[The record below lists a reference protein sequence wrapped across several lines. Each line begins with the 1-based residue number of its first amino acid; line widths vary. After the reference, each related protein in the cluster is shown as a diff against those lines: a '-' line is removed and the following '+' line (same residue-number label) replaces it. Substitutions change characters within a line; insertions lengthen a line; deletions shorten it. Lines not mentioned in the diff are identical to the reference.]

1 MSRHKSNF
9 SRPDFQT
16 TKREAPIRPPSPA
29 RHAELTNPR
38 NPHIKQA
45 RALQQR
51 KVRDETGLFVV
62 EGIRHVG
69 EAVEAK
75 AQVEYIC
82 YAPEL
87 LESDFAYQL
96 LEQQMAAGRHC
107 YALAPE
113 VFRSLAEKDN
123 PQGILAVV
131 RQSTAALADLHPG
144 NFAWGVA
151 LVAPQDPGNLGTILR
166 TIDAVGA
173 SGLLL
178 LDGGADPAHPNAV
191 RASMGA
197 QFWLPVVSAAF
208 ADFAAWAKG
217 HGYHLYGTSAHGSVD
232 YRAVPAYAR
241 PCILLLGSEQKGLLP
256 EQTAICEQLIR
267 LPMQG
272 RVSSLNLA
280 VAAGVMLY
288 QMGEPGQAGG
298 RSSTN

>member
-1 MSRHKSNF
+1 MTRSRRTVPHPVIQSPKGGAA
-9 SRPDFQT
+9 QG
-16 TKREAPIRPPSPA
+16 PPAPA
-29 RHAELTNPR
+29 RHPELTNPR

-82 YAPEL
+82 YAPDL
-87 LESDFAYQL
+87 LQSDFAYQL
-96 LEQQMAAGRHC
+96 LEKQMALGLRC

-113 VFRSLAEKDN
+113 VFRSLAEKEN

-131 RQSTAALADLHPG
+131 RQPRTALADLHPD
-144 NFAWGVA
+144 NFSWGVA
-151 LVAPQDPGNLGTILR
+151 LVAPQDPGNIGTVLR

-197 QFWLPVVSAAF
+197 QFWLPVVSASF

-217 HGYHLYGTSAHGSVD
+217 QAYHLYGTSAHGSVD
-232 YRAVPAYAR
+232 YRAVTAYAR
-241 PCILLLGSEQKGLLP
+241 PCVLLLGSEQKGLLP
-256 EQTAICEQLIR
+256 EQTAVCEQLIR

-280 VAAGVMLY
+280 VAAGIMLY
-288 QMGEPGQAGG
+288 QMASGAS
-298 RSSTN
+298 R

>member
-1 MSRHKSNF
+1 VTSSKSNVQN
-9 SRPDFQT
+9 S
-16 TKREAPIRPPSPA
+16 KASAAPQSPAPA
-29 RHAELTNPR
+29 RHPELTNPR
-38 NPHIKQA
+38 NPHVKQA

-82 YAPEL
+82 YAPDL
-87 LESDFAYQL
+87 LQSDFAYQL
-96 LEQQMAAGRHC
+96 LEKQMALGLRC

-113 VFRSLAEKDN
+113 VFRSIAEKEN

-131 RQSTAALADLHPG
+131 RQPRTALADLHPG

-151 LVAPQDPGNLGTILR
+151 LVAPQDPGNIGTVLR
-166 TIDAVGA
+166 TVDAVGA

-197 QFWLPVVSAAF
+197 QFWLPVVSASF

-217 HGYHLYGTSAHGSVD
+217 HGYHLYGTSAHGSAD
-232 YRAVPAYAR
+232 YRGVLAYAR
-241 PCILLLGSEQKGLLP
+241 PCILVLGSEQKGLAP
-256 EQTAICEQLIR
+256 EQMAVCEQVIR

-280 VAAGVMLY
+280 VAAGILLY
-288 QMGEPGQAGG
+288 EMAAS
-298 RSSTN
+298 R

>member
-1 MSRHKSNF
+1 MTRSRS
-9 SRPDFQT
+9 SRPRSRARSEPFLS
-16 TKREAPIRPPSPA
+16 RRPAPDLSPEQA
-29 RHAELTNPR
+29 AVRHPELTNPR

-51 KVRDETGLFVV
+51 KVRDETGLLVV

-75 AQVEYIC
+75 APVEYIC

-96 LEQQMAAGRHC
+96 LERQMAEGLHC

-113 VFRSLAEKDN
+113 VFRSLAEKEN

-131 RQSTAALADLHPG
+131 RQPRHALADLRPD

-151 LVAPQDPGNLGTILR
+151 VVSPQDPGNIGTILR

-191 RASMGA
+191 RASMGT
-197 QFWLPVVSAAF
+197 QFWLPVVSASF
-208 ADFAAWAKG
+208 AEFAAWARE
-217 HGYHLYGTSAHGSVD
+217 HAYHVYGTTAHGSLD
-232 YRAVPAYAR
+232 YRAAGAYER
-241 PCILLLGSEQKGLLP
+241 PGLLLLGTEQKGLLP
-256 EQTAICEQLIR
+256 EQLAVCEKVVR
-267 LPMQG
+267 LSMAG

-288 QMGEPGQAGG
+288 QMRADSGQ
-298 RSSTN
+298 